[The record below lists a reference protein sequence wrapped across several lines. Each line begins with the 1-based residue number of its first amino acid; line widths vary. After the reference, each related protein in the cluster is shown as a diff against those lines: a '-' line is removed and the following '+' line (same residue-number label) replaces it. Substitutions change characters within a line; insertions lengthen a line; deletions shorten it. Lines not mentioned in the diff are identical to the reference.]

1 MRERE
6 EECLKRSNEERDE
19 QDNKRKKMRT
29 TFTGRQI
36 FELEKMFEV
45 KKYLNSTERSD
56 MSRSVRKK

>member
-56 MSRSVRKK
+56 MSR

>member
-1 MRERE
+1 MES
-6 EECLKRSNEERDE
+6 LKRSNEERDE

>member
-1 MRERE
+1 MTVRERE

-56 MSRSVRKK
+56 MSR